1 MRRAARWIRT
11 LALGPMAALALAQSS
26 QAPTPPLPFSDVPA
40 GHWAAEAVRRLSER
54 GLLLGDDRGRFAGEH
69 TLTRY
74 EAALL
79 IYRLLQQLEAGALT
93 REDLEALLM
102 AVQELQAELA
112 GLGLRLENAYSRE
125 EAQALLERLAA
136 LEARQA
142 LDPQALEDL
151 RVLAE
156 AASLTASQA
165 LLQSNLALERLAAL
179 EGRLAGLEQTA
190 QGARAL
196 EAERFAA
203 LRREVE
209 GLKAEL
215 AGLRGGLEAERA
227 SAPEDRGLQA
237 LELEAR
243 LKEQHERL
251 AALEARLEA
260 ERKERQAQGA
270 LAEARL
276 AALAEQAAPRFSL
289 QFALAWRQGYG
300 FALGQEGPESAAER
314 ALGQLRLATERDGDR
329 MALALYS
336 WGSAQPGGYTA
347 AGLELARGGLE
358 FFGLWTG
365 TGEYAYALGWGLGG
379 AGTPGGRPPSGPA
392 DAGTP
397 SGRPP
402 SGRDEARTPGGAD
415 DRLRLWGQVAS
426 VRVPDTL
433 AAPRVEAG
441 VEGGLKLFGLAWSRL
456 ELAARLGRE
465 SGGEG
470 RSGYLLA
477 GATPCALEG
486 WLLAGALVTDLP
498 LGYTGTL
505 RYSQLREGELTAG
518 CDRAVGGPGALVLQR
533 SAAELRL
540 RSEGPLAVDLSYR
553 REGYWGENLGQTF
566 TRGVLEAEAGF
577 RVRLLGLELVPAAA
591 YSRIWFEGVD
601 GADPAVWEAAGVDN
615 PGRGERQTFRLRLA
629 WSGQLGAVGLEG
641 ELLWRNTLY
650 PDYTASHYGG
660 RAVLTWGLGGVK
672 LGLEGGYFA
681 GDNLELL
688 RHEPRDARGASGS
701 LGYAGLTLAFDGGEV
716 SYKSDTAGGVRFGV
730 RYAWKF

>member
-1 MRRAARWIRT
+1 MHQGHDPLRDR
-11 LALGPMAALALAQSS
+11 L
-26 QAPTPPLPFSDVPA
+26 TPV
-40 GHWAAEAVRRLSER
+40 H
-54 GLLLGDDRGRFAGEH
+54 
-69 TLTRY
+69 
-74 EAALL
+74 
-79 IYRLLQQLEAGALT
+79 
-93 REDLEALLM
+93 
-102 AVQELQAELA
+102 
-112 GLGLRLENAYSRE
+112 
-125 EAQALLERLAA
+125 
-136 LEARQA
+136 
-142 LDPQALEDL
+142 
-151 RVLAE
+151 
-156 AASLTASQA
+156 
-165 LLQSNLALERLAAL
+165 
-179 EGRLAGLEQTA
+179 
-190 QGARAL
+190 QG
-196 EAERFAA
+196 
-203 LRREVE
+203 V
-209 GLKAEL
+209 
-215 AGLRGGLEAERA
+215 
-227 SAPEDRGLQA
+227 QA

-251 AALEARLEA
+251 TALEAQLEA

-314 ALGQLRLATERDGDR
+314 ALGQLRLSTERDGDR

-365 TGEYAYALGWGLGG
+365 SGEYAYALGWGLGG
-379 AGTPGGRPPSGPA
+379 AGTPG
-392 DAGTP
+392 
-397 SGRPP
+397 GRPP

-505 RYSQLREGELTAG
+505 RYSQLREGELAAG
-518 CDRAVGGPGALVLQR
+518 CDREVGGPGALVLQR

-660 RAVLTWGLGGVK
+660 RAALTWGLGGVK

-730 RYAWKF
+730 RYAWRF